1 MNSDYDTSDDSDLE
15 MEDILSGMRKKQ
27 KGQNLDEM
35 VVMAAKEMGKE
46 LYAELSLEER
56 KAKLDAMV
64 TLLCFPNKNV
74 KFWKEKLN

>member
-1 MNSDYDTSDDSDLE
+1 
-15 MEDILSGMRKKQ
+15 MEDILSGMKRKQ

-64 TLLCFPNKNV
+64 TVFCLHCIKNT
-74 KFWKEKLN
+74 KFWKETPHPLTSP